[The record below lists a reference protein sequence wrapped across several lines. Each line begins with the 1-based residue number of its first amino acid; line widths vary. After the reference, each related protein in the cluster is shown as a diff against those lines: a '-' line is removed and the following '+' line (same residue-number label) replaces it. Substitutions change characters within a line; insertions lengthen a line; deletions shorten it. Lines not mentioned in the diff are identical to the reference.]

1 MGKFDCIIN
10 MTTSVS
16 GRFVSGRFVHPI
28 LCIKFNNTAHPVI
41 SGILLRFANHILS
54 LRGDVWSLKTSLTQ
68 PIFIEVPI
76 PCQESEGLCICV
88 SGK

>member
-16 GRFVSGRFVHPI
+16 GRLNAI